1 MTSPKPSLTLLIE
14 EFDLSPS
21 LAPAGQ
27 GHVTCCR
34 TRRLTRAETDGPG
47 DASVSEGAGG
57 GVDDRDEVSEEKHSP
72 QKAVA
77 ASGHVH
83 HPDSSS

>member
-1 MTSPKPSLTLLIE
+1 METTETETGDPPSQPEGDGIR
-14 EFDLSPS
+14 
-21 LAPAGQ
+21 Q

-47 DASVSEGAGG
+47 DASMSEGAGG
-57 GVDDRDEVSEEKHSP
+57 GLDDRDEVSEEKHSP